1 MYLIIV
7 SKLKY
12 LRSGLKFKY
21 QKYAIS
27 SLFFRYFYLIVF
39 AMYIREVGPKDYNQ
53 TFKQWMDEHASLREM
68 IAEGRSKIEW
78 ERKIPDEKLMD
89 LKTQLDCAEF
99 KTNLPKVCYPFIFQ
113 LIYLVGRS
121 VRDDKD
127 IPRTA

>member
-21 QKYAIS
+21 QKYEIS

-99 KTNLPKVCYPFIFQ
+99 KTNLPKVRYPFIFQ
-113 LIYLVGRS
+113 LLQYPDS
-121 VRDDKD
+121 
-127 IPRTA
+127 